1 MTFERDNI
9 ARMSGYSYG
18 EQPDRATMVKLNTNE
33 NPYPPSPKVTQALQ
47 NFDAARLRTYP
58 NALAES
64 FCTAAAKLNGVA
76 PDNVMAT
83 NGGDEALR
91 LAITTFVDPGATF
104 GSLVPSYS
112 LYPVLA
118 SVQDAK
124 QLEIELDDNFGWP
137 HDLASQLNEANSKL
151 TCIVNPHAPSGVL
164 TALSDIIELA
174 NALNGVLLV
183 DEAYINFV
191 DPKLGHNLAPAVLNT
206 KNLLILRSMS
216 KGYSLAG
223 LRFGYLLGHTA
234 LMAPMREKTRDS
246 YNVDGLA
253 QVLAEAA
260 LTDIDYSANNWATIN
275 SSRDALREKLLAL
288 GFAVNESQTNFLL
301 ARSSPAHR
309 MQAKALFDELHQ
321 RDIFVRYFAALSD
334 CLRITVGTEEEN
346 GILVAAL
353 TELLRG

>member
-33 NPYPPSPKVTQALQ
+33 NPYPPSPMVTEALQ

-76 PDNVMAT
+76 PDNIMAT

-124 QLEIELDDNFGWP
+124 QLEIPLASNFAWP
-137 HDLASQLNEANSKL
+137 QDLAGQLNDADTKL
-151 TCIVNPHAPSGVL
+151 TCIVNPHAPSGSL
-164 TALSDIIELA
+164 TDAAAIIDLA
-174 NALNGVLLV
+174 KSLNGVLLV

-191 DPKLGHNLAPAVLNT
+191 DPKLGHNLAPHVLDT
-206 KNLLILRSMS
+206 DNLLILRSMS

-223 LRFGYLLGHTA
+223 LRFGYLLGHKS

-260 LTDIDYSANNWATIN
+260 INDTDYSSNNWATI
-275 SSRDALREKLLAL
+275 SRSRDSLRMRLEAL
-288 GFAVNESQTNFLL
+288 GFKVPESQANFLL
-301 ARSSPAHR
+301 AKSSQQHKA
-309 MQAKALFDELHQ
+309 QAKTLFDALHK
-321 RDIFVRYFAALSD
+321 RDIFVRYFSALPD

-346 GILVAAL
+346 GKLLAAL
-353 TELLRG
+353 RELLDA